1 MAIVKVKRR
10 KEVQLLLEEEFNV
23 EVDEEALT
31 EQVIQEAEDEEEGL
45 SDTEIDARVEQVM
58 LDEAARYIDTSINNE
73 EYKKYE
79 LSSQNILKTTPRSS
93 VVVQVELIED

>member
-1 MAIVKVKRR
+1 MATVKVKRR

-31 EQVIQEAEDEEEGL
+31 EQIIKEAENEGELL
-45 SDTEIDARVEQVM
+45 SDDEIDVRVEQVM
-58 LDEAARYIDTSINNE
+58 LDEAAHYIQTSINNE

-93 VVVQVELIED
+93 VVVQTELIED